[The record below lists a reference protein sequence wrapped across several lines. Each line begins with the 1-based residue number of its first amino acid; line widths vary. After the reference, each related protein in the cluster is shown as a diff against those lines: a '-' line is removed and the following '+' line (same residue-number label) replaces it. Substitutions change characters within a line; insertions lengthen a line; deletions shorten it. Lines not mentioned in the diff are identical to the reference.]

1 MTEASV
7 PDIDSGEAPV
17 PPATG
22 NTAVDDALA
31 SLVDLDSA
39 PVDAHHDRLARAHEA
54 LQAALDKGS
63 GSQDPADLG

>member
-7 PDIDSGEAPV
+7 PDVDSGEPPV
-17 PPATG
+17 PATG
-22 NTAVDDALA
+22 NAAVDDALG

>member
-7 PDIDSGEAPV
+7 PDVGSGEPPV

-22 NTAVDDALA
+22 NTAVDDALG

-54 LQAALDKGS
+54 LQAALDAGAS
-63 GSQDPADLG
+63 SQDPDPG

>member
-1 MTEASV
+1 MTESSV
-7 PDIDSGEAPV
+7 PGADSGEAPV

-22 NTAVDDALA
+22 NTTVDDALG

-54 LQAALDKGS
+54 LQTALDTGAS
-63 GSQDPADLG
+63 SQDRADLG

>member
-1 MTEASV
+1 MSEASLSRV
-7 PDIDSGEAPV
+7 DPDEVPV

-22 NTAVDDALA
+22 NSAVDQAL
-31 SLVDLDSA
+31 STLVDLDSA

-63 GSQDPADLG
+63 DPQDPADLG

>member
-1 MTEASV
+1 MTDASV
-7 PDIDSGEAPV
+7 PDVDSGEAPV

-22 NTAVDDALA
+22 NMAVDEALG
-31 SLVDLDSA
+31 SLADLDSA